1 MLNSILEQIWVC
13 KLHQNRF
20 KESKNLS
27 LSKQTQLHK
36 SEYAI
41 SAPIWIK
48 EVVFG
53 DKWCVDLVKEGRF
66 WRFLRYKSSNTL
78 IN

>member
-1 MLNSILEQIWVC
+1 MLEKVLNSILEQIWVC

-27 LSKQTQLHK
+27 LSKKTQLHK

-41 SAPIWIK
+41 SAPIWI
-48 EVVFG
+48 EIEDFG
-53 DKWCVDLVKEGRF
+53 DKWCVDFFKIGQ
-66 WRFLRYKSSNTL
+66 
-78 IN
+78 

>member
-41 SAPIWIK
+41 SAPIWIVK
-48 EVVFG
+48 LIYG
-53 DKWCVDLVKEGRF
+53 DKWCVNLVRIGCYGT
-66 WRFLRYKSSNTL
+66 FL
-78 IN
+78 

>member
-1 MLNSILEQIWVC
+1 MLEKSAKFILEQIWVC

-41 SAPIWIK
+41 SAPIWI
-48 EVVFG
+48 EIEDFG
-53 DKWCVDLVKEGRF
+53 DKWCVDLFKIGQ
-66 WRFLRYKSSNTL
+66 
-78 IN
+78 

>member
-13 KLHQNRF
+13 KLHRNRF

-41 SAPIWIK
+41 SAPIWI
-48 EVVFG
+48 EIGDFG
-53 DKWCVDLVKEGRF
+53 DKWCVDLFKIGQ
-66 WRFLRYKSSNTL
+66 
-78 IN
+78 